1 MTAPASRI
9 ARVVTDVA
17 GMDKDFDYLV
27 PDAVAH
33 AVSVG
38 TEVRVPLHG
47 RRVGGWVV
55 DLPDA
60 PAAGVNLRPLAKV
73 RGHGPEPEIVALA
86 SWAAWR
92 WAGKRSSF
100 LKTASPD
107 HAHPVLAP
115 PRRPPRPPVPPPRT
129 PVELPVGPGV
139 HVLRLAPAADPT
151 PLVAAAAQGGPLL
164 VVVPTAARAAVLAG
178 RLRRA
183 GGDVA
188 LLPGDWGR
196 ARAGGASVVIGARS
210 AAWGP
215 CPGLRAALVLD
226 AHDEALVAEGAPTWC
241 AVTVL
246 AERARRAGVP
256 LLAVTPCPTP
266 ELAAL
271 GPVVTGDRGAELA
284 GWATVEVVDRRDDD
298 PRLGLWSERLVHLVR
313 SATPDARV
321 AVVLNRSGRVR
332 LLSCG
337 SCGELARC
345 EICGGAT
352 TSPEPG
358 LLHCPRCGH
367 DRPSVCPRCG
377 SVRFK
382 ALRIG
387 VARAAEELASLVG
400 RPVGEITAS
409 SDSATSESGTTD
421 PVATGPVATG
431 PVATGPA
438 RRTASMGAA
447 GGGTGGADVVIG
459 TEALLRRLDPTS
471 GLAAVAFVDFDQ
483 ELLAPR
489 VRATDEAL
497 ALVALAAR
505 LVRGRVGRVVLQT
518 RLPEH
523 PAVRAAAAAD
533 PALALAGQD
542 DLRRALRLPPWVAVA
557 QVHGDAAADW
567 VAALEGVEVSG
578 PDRSGRYL
586 VRGSGPD
593 ALCAALAGPP
603 RPPGVTLRV
612 AVDPARL

>member
-1 MTAPASRI
+1 MGPPVIAPAPRI

-27 PDAVAH
+27 PDAVAE
-33 AVSVG
+33 AVSIG

-60 PAAGVNLRPLAKV
+60 PSAGVTLRPLAKV

-92 WAGKRSSF
+92 WAAKRSWF

-115 PRRPPRPPVPPPRT
+115 PYRPPRPPAPPPRT
-129 PVELPVGPGV
+129 PVELPGGPGV
-139 HVLRLAPAADPT
+139 HVLRLAPATDPT

-196 ARAGGASVVIGARS
+196 ARAGGASVVIGAMS

-284 GWATVEVVDRRDDD
+284 GWATVEVVDRREDD
-298 PRLGLWSERLVHLVR
+298 PRLGLWSERLVHLAR
-313 SATPDARV
+313 SATPHARV

-345 EICGGAT
+345 EVCGGAT

-377 SVRFK
+377 SMRFK

-409 SDSATSESGTTD
+409 SDPATTD
-421 PVATGPVATG
+421 PAGRP
-431 PVATGPA
+431 
-438 RRTASMGAA
+438 ASMGAS
-447 GGGTGGADVVIG
+447 GPGTSGADVVIG
-459 TEALLRRLDPTS
+459 TEALLRRLDPSS

-489 VRATDEAL
+489 ARATDEAL

-542 DLRRALRLPPWVAVA
+542 DLRRTLRLPPWVTVA
-557 QVHGDAAADW
+557 LVHGDAAADW

-586 VRGSGPD
+586 VRAGGPAVLCD
-593 ALCAALAGPP
+593 ALARPP